1 MQDLNKLNR
10 YRLKTE
16 RIKEFY
22 GSYGDHTC
30 GIFVIPSCIDKGP
43 MKVIAAA
50 NEGWDHVSVS
60 RKNRCPN
67 WPEMDQIKRLFFH
80 PRETVVQFHV
90 PEEEHISFHP
100 FTLHLWRSWT
110 QAYNLPPPEWVGPK
124 TLTPE
129 DVKRFA
135 QLPSG
140 VFRELAKKQFL
151 SD

>member
-1 MQDLNKLNR
+1 MQDLNKLNE
-10 YRLKTE
+10 YRLRTQ
-16 RIKEFY
+16 RIKEFF

-30 GIFVIPSCIDKGP
+30 GIFNIPSIIDKAGL
-43 MKVIAAA
+43 KVIAASSD
-50 NEGWDHVSVS
+50 GWDHVSVS

-90 PEEEHISFHP
+90 PEDKHISFHP
-100 FTLHLWRSWT
+100 FTLHLWRSWS
-110 QAYNLPPPEWVGPK
+110 QIYDLPPSEWVGPA

-129 DVKRFA
+129 QAKEFL

-140 VFRELAKKQFL
+140 VFKNLARKQFL
-151 SD
+151 SN